1 MVVAVGVVDR
11 VHRGHGVTVRR
22 HRRAESVVVVAVG
35 ARTVVVAH
43 TWSDVDHHPGLSARA
58 MPAEADGLEVLEGGE
73 AVELAAYR
81 VVGHDRVGEVTV
93 DAVGRDLDSDSLDAT
108 GTDLHVFLGVGEAV
122 VRIEVDADVTSI
134 GVVANVLDVVVDR
147 DRVVV
152 VHHHGL

>member
-1 MVVAVGVVDR
+1 
-11 VHRGHGVTVRR
+11 
-22 HRRAESVVVVAVG
+22 
-35 ARTVVVAH
+35 
-43 TWSDVDHHPGLSARA
+43 

-81 VVGHDRVGEVTV
+81 VVRHDRVGEVTV

-108 GTDLHVFLGVGEAV
+108 GTDLHVFLGIGEAV
-122 VRIEVDADVTSI
+122 IRIEVDADVTSV